1 VFFSPIQGEKMLGH
15 LSDVAFQNLPYLLHH
30 AVGTKV
36 DMLKCAGEGQ
46 GYNGILPYVLQG
58 ASSSWE

>member
-1 VFFSPIQGEKMLGH
+1 
-15 LSDVAFQNLPYLLHH
+15 
-30 AVGTKV
+30 
-36 DMLKCAGEGQ
+36 MLKCAGEGK